1 MLSERSAPMR
11 LIAPLLIALGAAGP
25 VLAAPSLGAL
35 PPPSFKALSAP
46 LADMSLDQVVQA
58 PLPQDPAERFLRA
71 GAHFLRG
78 TEIVLQARYQVGL
91 TDTVAMFPFLR
102 QPLPRADAPRPM
114 PAGLVGKTLEAAL
127 REFAAAR
134 DILDGLPQGAEF
146 KASVDLSHLWFDI
159 DASGTRG
166 NGESLAEVVTSL
178 GAMPH
183 GEGAVIAFDNA
194 DAAWLDAYAA
204 LLSGVS
210 QAVLSRKPDTEVD
223 AVLEARRHFLA
234 NRTGVTMDGMI
245 PDGALDAAGMVLGAL
260 GQDPDASRS
269 RAARKL
275 FLDVIASNRV
285 FWDLAFRETDDDRE
299 WLPNP
304 NQSPVLG
311 ATILAQFGEG
321 GSASAAAEDEAP
333 AAPTLPPQTRAAWE
347 AVLDSAEDLLEGRA
361 LLPFWRSAE
370 GINLARLFDQ
380 PAPVRLDEWI
390 QGRGVV
396 PYLEKGRLAD
406 MQSLQEFSEL
416 FPGSAGLMA
425 VWLN

>member
-1 MLSERSAPMR
+1 MLSERFSFMR
-11 LIAPLLIALGAAGP
+11 LLVPLLVSLGAAGP
-25 VLAAPSLGAL
+25 ALAAPSLGAL
-35 PPPSFKALSAP
+35 PAPSFDALSAA
-46 LADMSLDQVVQA
+46 LADMPLAQVVQA

-102 QPLPRADAPRPM
+102 QPLPRADAPQPM
-114 PAGLVGKTLEAAL
+114 PAGFVGKTLEAAL

-134 DILDGLPQGAEF
+134 EILDGLPEGAAF
-146 KASVDLSHLWFDI
+146 KAPVDLSHLWFDI

-166 NGESLAEVVTSL
+166 TGESLAEVVNSL

-210 QAVLSRKPDTEVD
+210 QVVLSRKPDTAVD
-223 AVLEARRHFLA
+223 AVLDARRHFLA
-234 NRTGVTMDGMI
+234 NRSGATMDMMV
-245 PDGALDAAGMVLGAL
+245 PDGALDAAGMILGAL
-260 GQDPDASRS
+260 GQEPDASRS
-269 RAARKL
+269 RAARKM

-285 FWDLAFRETDDDRE
+285 FWDLAFAETDDDRE

-304 NQSPVLG
+304 DQHPVLG
-311 ATILAQFGEG
+311 ATVLAQFENGDTP
-321 GSASAAAEDEAP
+321 AAAEGEE
-333 AAPTLPPQTRAAWE
+333 AAPTLPAETRAAWE
-347 AVLDSAEDLLEGRA
+347 GVLDSAEDLLEGRA
-361 LLPFWRSAE
+361 LLPFWRSDE
-370 GINLARLFDQ
+370 GINLARVFDQ
-380 PAPVRLDEWI
+380 PAPIRLDEWV
-390 QGRGVV
+390 QGRALL
-396 PYLEKGRLAD
+396 PYLEKGPIAD
-406 MQSLQEFSEL
+406 TEALRDFSEL